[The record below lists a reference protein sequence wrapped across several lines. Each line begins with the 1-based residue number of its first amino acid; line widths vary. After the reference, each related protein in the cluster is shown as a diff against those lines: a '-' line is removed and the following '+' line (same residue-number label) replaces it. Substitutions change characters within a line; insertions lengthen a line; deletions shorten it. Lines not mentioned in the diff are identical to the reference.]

1 MKKKTARTA
10 KAAEGSETLTVDISS
25 HGRDEMNLA
34 EFPIAVLADR
44 APEGAKTLI
53 FRVDHGQLTIT
64 GSDAYGLPTAPDA
77 DVIVALIQLTK
88 LKNDFKKPTVHFT
101 RYELLRLLG
110 WNNEGRSYRRLDESL
125 KRWVGV
131 TLHYANCWWDN
142 RSKTYGDATLHIL
155 ESAIILEGKGKFQD
169 EDKQASLPL
178 SSFTWN
184 KIFLESCHADNLK
197 YLDVT
202 MYFSLQH
209 SASKRLYRFLDKRF
223 YKRPSWVFDLPEI
236 AFERVG
242 LSRKYAHNVAK
253 IREKLQPAID
263 ELEQKGFLES
273 LGRDERYFKAKGT
286 WKIRLDKRIARPG
299 LAIPDA
305 AAEEHPGLLKA
316 LVERGVTRAKAE
328 DLIRR
333 HAPERIQQ
341 KLGVFDW
348 MAERKDKRIGKSPAG
363 WLVKAIEDDYAAPKS
378 YEDREARQVREEAR
392 RQRDRQAAEE
402 MLHRREEHERQV
414 EEAEAVNAYLARL
427 TPDERASIEAEA
439 FAHAP
444 EDVRGNLESPE
455 LALLRGSLQRM
466 WVRTY
471 VAGKIKQES
480 PTPA

>member
-1 MKKKTARTA
+1 ME
-10 KAAEGSETLTVDISS
+10 EGQTLTVDISS
-25 HGRDEMNLA
+25 QGRDEMNLA
-34 EFPIAVLADR
+34 EFPITVLADR
-44 APEGAKTLI
+44 APKGARTLI
-53 FRVDHGQLTIT
+53 FRVDQGQLTIT

-155 ESAIILEGKGKFQD
+155 ESAIILDGKGKFDD
-169 EDKQASLPL
+169 EDGQALLPL

-184 KIFLESCHADNLK
+184 KVFLESCHADNLK
-197 YLDVT
+197 YLDVGT
-202 MYFSLQH
+202 YFSLEH

-223 YKRPSWVFDLPEI
+223 YKRGSWTFDLREV

-242 LSRKYAHNVAK
+242 LSRNYAHNVAK
-253 IREKLQPAID
+253 IREKLQPAVD
-263 ELEQKGFLES
+263 ELERKGFLEP
-273 LGRDERYFKAKGT
+273 LDRDDRYFKAENT
-286 WKIRLDKRIARPG
+286 WKIRFDKRFDCPRPP
-299 LAIPDA
+299 APEP
-305 AAEEHPGLLKA
+305 AEEPPPLLKE
-316 LVERGVTRAKAE
+316 LVERGVSRARAA

-333 HAPERIQQ
+333 HTPERIGQ
-341 KLGVFDW
+341 KLEIFDW

-363 WLVKAIEDDYAAPKS
+363 WLVKAVEDDYAAPKDFES
-378 YEDREARQVREEAR
+378 REVRGAREEVQ
-392 RQRDRQAAEE
+392 RQRECRAAEE
-402 MLHRREEHERQV
+402 TLRRREEHKRQA
-414 EEAEAVNAYLARL
+414 EEAEAVDAYLARL
-427 TPDERASIEAEA
+427 TPDERASLEAEA
-439 FAHAP
+439 SAHAP
-444 EDVRGNLESPE
+444 EDVRRNLESPE
-455 LALLRGSLQRM
+455 LALLRGPLHRM

-471 VAGKIKQES
+471 VAEKIKQQR